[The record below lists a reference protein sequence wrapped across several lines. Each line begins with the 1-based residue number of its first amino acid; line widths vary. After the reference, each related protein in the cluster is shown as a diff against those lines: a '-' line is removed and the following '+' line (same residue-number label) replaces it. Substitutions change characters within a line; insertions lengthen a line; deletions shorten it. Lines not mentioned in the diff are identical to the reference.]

1 MIEPTD
7 WDEVYYFI
15 QASHVTDPRYNSKN
29 FDSQPVH
36 ILSNQIKAIHKRDMT
51 IANSHSITVARC
63 GLIFAGRDKLSEKD
77 FLPFPELLDQ
87 VTGKTN
93 VSKILKSTARIF
105 MDAVNSNEL
114 SMKVVSAFSPY
125 MDEICGLLE

>member
-1 MIEPTD
+1 MESTD
-7 WDEVYYFI
+7 WDEIYYFI

-36 ILSNQIKAIHKRDMT
+36 ILRNQIKAIYKRDKT

-63 GLIFAGRDKLSEKD
+63 GLIFAGSDKLTEKD
-77 FLPFPELLDQ
+77 FLPFPELLENIK
-87 VTGKTN
+87 GKVN
-93 VSKILKSTARIF
+93 LPKILKSTARVF

-114 SMKVVSAFSPY
+114 SDKVISAFSPH